1 MADLGNL
8 FFSMRIKDM
17 TDEDFKKLEKK
28 LEQRGMKIK
37 LTASNIDRFI
47 KDLQT
52 QIRSK
57 TLNINVKPIGVGST
71 GAATTAADLRYQRM
85 LEVQQRMANAAALA
99 QQRLAMHKRQGNV
112 QQKDTM
118 RLCYVGTV

>member
-47 KDLQT
+47 NCLLYTSPSPRD
-52 QIRSK
+52 
-57 TLNINVKPIGVGST
+57 
-71 GAATTAADLRYQRM
+71 
-85 LEVQQRMANAAALA
+85 
-99 QQRLAMHKRQGNV
+99 
-112 QQKDTM
+112 
-118 RLCYVGTV
+118 